1 MPRADRN
8 RQPEIRSACFI
19 YCYPVFMNQASDS
32 LVHPA
37 HMNQASDS
45 PVHPA
50 NMNRASDLPVHFCVH
65 IRFMEGK
72 HLVIERLTP

>member
-19 YCYPVFMNQASDS
+19 YCYPVF
-32 LVHPA
+32 
-37 HMNQASDS
+37 MNQASDS

-72 HLVIERLTP
+72 HQVIELLTP

>member
-19 YCYPVFMNQASDS
+19 YCYPVFMNR
-32 LVHPA
+32 
-37 HMNQASDS
+37 ASDS

-72 HLVIERLTP
+72 HLVIERLSP

>member
-19 YCYPVFMNQASDS
+19 YCYPVF
-32 LVHPA
+32 
-37 HMNQASDS
+37 MNQASDS

-72 HLVIERLTP
+72 HLVIERLSP